1 MDFSKGGEIADICT
15 SHLGVDGTM
24 NIHQR
29 AERVMAERGLD
40 TSDTTLRNFVVFK
53 VVQAL
58 HHARRCKLLRI
69 GRKA

>member
-1 MDFSKGGEIADICT
+1 
-15 SHLGVDGTM
+15 M

-69 GRKA
+69 GALLQKYWQGIPCLNPIC